1 MKKLFKA
8 TAFFAASLLLALTA
22 CKTNSDDGS
31 SGGSGGGGGSS
42 GGGGGGGGSSVA
54 VTSIKFNEAVSGL
67 LSGVETGP
75 LALTVTPDNA
85 TDKTVS

>member
-31 SGGSGGGGGSS
+31 S
-42 GGGGGGGGSSVA
+42 
-54 VTSIKFNEAVSGL
+54 
-67 LSGVETGP
+67 
-75 LALTVTPDNA
+75 
-85 TDKTVS
+85 